1 MKVKE
6 LKELLSNYNDD
17 QDICVRNSNGA
28 IVNKV
33 KISEFYYLNEKT
45 LILE

>member
-28 IVNKV
+28 VVNDI
-33 KISEFYYLNEKT
+33 KINDFYYLCKRI